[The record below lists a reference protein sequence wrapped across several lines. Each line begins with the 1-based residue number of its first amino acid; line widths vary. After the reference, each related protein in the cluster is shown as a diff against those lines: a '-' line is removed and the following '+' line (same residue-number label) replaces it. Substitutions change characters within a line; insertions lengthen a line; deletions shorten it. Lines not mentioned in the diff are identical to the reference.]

1 MAFSSRISAQN
12 GVRIDEHAGVET
24 YPRISRLRRL
34 GHFTSGFDRDTID
47 YRQRSSKAIRGAQGP
62 TTGEILPKQQISPPP
77 PRRRRGGDSAK
88 IPSRAPGIDRPA
100 KLMSFEQRTR

>member
-12 GVRIDEHAGVET
+12 GVQIDEHAGVET

-47 YRQRSSKAIRGAQGP
+47 YRSAVVEGDSWRPRADNRRDPAQTTNLARP
-62 TTGEILPKQQISPPP
+62 T
-77 PRRRRGGDSAK
+77 RRRRGGDSAK